1 MKWFAWA
8 FLGLAH
14 GIVLQLS
21 EQMAPANGAPFLAPA
36 ELPQFPEPRED
47 LMAAEYTVNRGVSNV
62 PKILEHGRAHDCD
75 DGEHASKNKCLTH
88 ENRKCRL
95 ASELLTDSTCLVRPP
110 ASLGMWV
117 RLHSHDPRP
126 LVQKETAFCMPCQL
140 DGVDLPCWNSGA
152 WLGGS
157 QVMECEMSCLH
168 QKRVMQPQYSC
179 TDFTGIDPWP
189 DSQTSCFGRG
199 DETSSKCMFI
209 TYQDQHGATKSSCA
223 PCELQGVGNID
234 CPVSGMTGP
243 EVNSTV
249 TMCASQCEAPRPDA
263 HVTLAPSVANRM
275 TTTTPYGQAPEYFPM
290 VVYRSPEDVKA
301 TKVHAASTELPWPV
315 ELPALKEREMGR
327 RELAFSSGCFCLNF
341 SHPPLLE
348 PRPEPPSISL
358 HLFLFFAMAPPL
370 GTWLPRLLRLA
381 AFTAVAADAACRA
394 ARVGRTTLGA
404 AALET
409 LAALP
414 AADVATVRCGELQGT
429 LLHEAVEGG
438 DLEVVKLLLA
448 RGGAQ
453 TVNAKDRF
461 LKTPLAWAALKG
473 RVEVTKLLLASN
485 ATVNAKDEFLATP
498 LSDAA
503 QEGHVEVAKLLLQ
516 HGAEMEARGQMG
528 RTPLMEAAEQGHL
541 EVADLLI
548 QEGADLDAVDYAG
561 RPPLVHA
568 AIQGEQD
575 MVELLVE
582 NGANVFG
589 SSNDGIAFYK
599 SGPPEIQSY
608 IGQQMRFRSLITQPC
623 FLWILLGAPAL
634 GVLQLGDMLCRVP
647 SRRVAFAICF
657 HGALIVRR
665 KGAPRRPVT
674 TRDDPR
680 PGVLWAAL
688 QRALRGGLP
697 SSFVEIPS
705 ERQMVES
712 ELLED
717 TEDDEQSDAG
727 SDSAGVSLVLL
738 VAARHRSECVWVS
751 SVWAAPICRDQ
762 SAMAGGATSTSFYV
776 DSLQL
781 SSLNWYELLLDPS
794 TSWQLEGVTLFGF
807 QLRPFLL
814 TAAFFIFLLLT
825 SLAYMATLLLK
836 CFASMTR
843 PCVTDQGLS
852 PSEAVRLQMLLRAA
866 APSTFP
872 KDRRAGASTASC
884 CC

>member
-1 MKWFAWA
+1 
-8 FLGLAH
+8 
-14 GIVLQLS
+14 
-21 EQMAPANGAPFLAPA
+21 
-36 ELPQFPEPRED
+36 
-47 LMAAEYTVNRGVSNV
+47 
-62 PKILEHGRAHDCD
+62 
-75 DGEHASKNKCLTH
+75 
-88 ENRKCRL
+88 
-95 ASELLTDSTCLVRPP
+95 
-110 ASLGMWV
+110 
-117 RLHSHDPRP
+117 
-126 LVQKETAFCMPCQL
+126 
-140 DGVDLPCWNSGA
+140 
-152 WLGGS
+152 
-157 QVMECEMSCLH
+157 
-168 QKRVMQPQYSC
+168 
-179 TDFTGIDPWP
+179 
-189 DSQTSCFGRG
+189 
-199 DETSSKCMFI
+199 
-209 TYQDQHGATKSSCA
+209 
-223 PCELQGVGNID
+223 
-234 CPVSGMTGP
+234 
-243 EVNSTV
+243 
-249 TMCASQCEAPRPDA
+249 
-263 HVTLAPSVANRM
+263 
-275 TTTTPYGQAPEYFPM
+275 
-290 VVYRSPEDVKA
+290 
-301 TKVHAASTELPWPV
+301 
-315 ELPALKEREMGR
+315 
-327 RELAFSSGCFCLNF
+327 
-341 SHPPLLE
+341 
-348 PRPEPPSISL
+348 
-358 HLFLFFAMAPPL
+358 MAPPL

-634 GVLQLGDMLCRVP
+634 GVL
-647 SRRVAFAICF
+647 
-657 HGALIVRR
+657 
-665 KGAPRRPVT
+665 
-674 TRDDPR
+674 
-680 PGVLWAAL
+680 WAAL

-717 TEDDEQSDAG
+717 TEDDEQSEFFHGAKLLLAQTSLSPFHRFLEVATCAVLIFG
-727 SDSAGVSLVLL
+727 FGVSVVWWAFWIPLHVFFYLLPALLAYPCHLLMTRPALFLTFSLSSAAAPLLQLLRTTLLLALVLL

-872 KDRRAGASTASC
+872 KDVAPEKGRSLHGKLLLLILDVAFDVNTVYTLMFTGNPLFAFALMLVLSRSLAQQLFSGACRLPEAVQESTRRGMMRKDLLDIFDEEQGFQAFASLCLTSLSYWYCIQDAYQATAQIISILLSTYSVSSYLFRRIDAEIET
-884 CC
+884 